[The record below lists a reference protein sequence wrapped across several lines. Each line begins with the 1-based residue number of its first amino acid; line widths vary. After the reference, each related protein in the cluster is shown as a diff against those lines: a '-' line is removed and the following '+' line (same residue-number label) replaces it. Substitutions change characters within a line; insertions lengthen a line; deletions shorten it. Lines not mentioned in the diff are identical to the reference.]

1 MDTVSS
7 TPLAQRYATL
17 IVVLI
22 GVLLSVAV
30 ISSLSRTRIDANE
43 RAWFVAHLDA
53 LIPSNMHN
61 NDLYTDSIEVHAPDL
76 LGADSTTIYRARR
89 DATPVGAIIRSIAPD
104 GYGGPIELLIAIDND
119 GRLLGVDILRHS
131 ETQGI
136 GDGFA
141 PHRSHWLRDLI
152 GHSLDNPQPKQWT
165 IRKDGGAF
173 EQFTGAS
180 VTPRAILK
188 SVRQALEYYAT
199 HREQI
204 FLIRKATHEPTRQP

>member
-7 TPLAQRYATL
+7 ASLAKRYSTL
-17 IVVLI
+17 IVVLL
-22 GVLLSVAV
+22 GVVVSVAV
-30 ISSLSRTRIDANE
+30 ISSLSRARINANE
-43 RAWFVAHLDA
+43 RAWFVARLDA
-53 LIPSNMHN
+53 LIPPSLHN
-61 NDLYTDSIEVHAPDL
+61 NDLYTDAIEVHAPDL

-89 DATPVGAIIRSIAPD
+89 DAAPIGAIIRSTAPD
-104 GYGGPIELLIAIDND
+104 GYGGPIELLIAIDYQ
-119 GRLLGVDILRHS
+119 GTLLGVDVLRHS

-152 GHSLDNPQPKQWT
+152 GHSLDSPQPKQWT
-165 IRKDGGAF
+165 IRKDGGQF
-173 EQFTGAS
+173 DQFTGAS

-188 SVRQALEYYAT
+188 SVRQALEYFTT

-204 FLIRKATHEPTRQP
+204 FSVREPSNEPTRQS